1 MKSTAYVAIVLLA
14 FSALTA
20 CESGSEGSM
29 PDDIEARAQARWD
42 ALTGGDVETAYQYLS
57 PGYRSSIS
65 LDTYRLRLLNQRVR
79 WTGGEVTGSSCGES
93 ACTVDVAISYEIK
106 RPFEGLDE
114 VTSTRQSTEDW
125 VRADNQWWYLP
136 DN

>member
-1 MKSTAYVAIVLLA
+1 
-14 FSALTA
+14 
-20 CESGSEGSM
+20 M